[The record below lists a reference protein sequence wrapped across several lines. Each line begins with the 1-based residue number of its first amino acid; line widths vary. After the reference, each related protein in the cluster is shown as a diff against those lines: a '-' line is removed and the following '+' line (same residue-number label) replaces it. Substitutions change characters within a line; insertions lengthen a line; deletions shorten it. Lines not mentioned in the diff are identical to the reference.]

1 MRYLPQGDRM
11 PDASLNEAGDD
22 RVFDALWLAIGRT
35 LRLLVALALVT
46 VLIVMLLH
54 GLNLL

>member
-1 MRYLPQGDRM
+1 MPNLSLSKVGD
-11 PDASLNEAGDD
+11 E
-22 RVFDALWLAIGRT
+22 RVFDALWLTIGRT

>member
-1 MRYLPQGDRM
+1 VP
-11 PDASLNEAGDD
+11 
-22 RVFDALWLAIGRT
+22 ALRDEGPLVREEIART

-46 VLIVMLLH
+46 ILIVMLLH

>member
-1 MRYLPQGDRM
+1 MKPAARER
-11 PDASLNEAGDD
+11 DAPIRAEIA
-22 RVFDALWLAIGRT
+22 RT

-54 GLNLL
+54 GLNIL

>member
-1 MRYLPQGDRM
+1 MVREEI
-11 PDASLNEAGDD
+11 A
-22 RVFDALWLAIGRT
+22 RT

-46 VLIVMLLH
+46 TLIVMLLH

>member
-1 MRYLPQGDRM
+1 M
-11 PDASLNEAGDD
+11 PRASLIKADDD
-22 RVFDALWLAIGRT
+22 RAFDALWLTIGRT
-35 LRLLVALALVT
+35 LRLLVAVALMT

>member
-1 MRYLPQGDRM
+1 M
-11 PDASLNEAGDD
+11 PDASLKKAGDD
-22 RVFDALWLAIGRT
+22 RAFDALWLTIGRT
-35 LRLLVALALVT
+35 LRLLVAVALVT

>member
-1 MRYLPQGDRM
+1 MIRD
-11 PDASLNEAGDD
+11 E
-22 RVFDALWLAIGRT
+22 IGRT

-46 VLIVMLLH
+46 ILIVMLLH

>member
-1 MRYLPQGDRM
+1 M
-11 PDASLNEAGDD
+11 PGPSLSGAKDD
-22 RVFDALWLAIGRT
+22 PVFDALWLAIGRT
-35 LRLLVALALVT
+35 LRLLVAVALVT

>member
-1 MRYLPQGDRM
+1 M
-11 PDASLNEAGDD
+11 PVRHDEDGLVREEIA
-22 RVFDALWLAIGRT
+22 RT

-46 VLIVMLLH
+46 ILIVMLLH